1 MIFFILITQIIKYN
15 LKINNKNNLEKE
27 ELHPRIKNW
36 RADQVTLSNHFGD
49 KHAQYPFEVC
59 LGDKK
64 KEIDS
69 L

>member
-36 RADQVTLSNHFGD
+36 RADQVTLS
-49 KHAQYPFEVC
+49 AIT
-59 LGDKK
+59 LG
-64 KEIDS
+64 INMHNT
-69 L
+69 LLNCV